1 MNAPGELRNAHGERL
16 DAEFRPGAPASRAL
30 VVVAHGVTSDRDRPY
45 LVELARGLEREGV
58 ASLCLSFAG
67 NGASE
72 GRFEDATP
80 SKEAEDLASVLDA
93 LEGWN
98 VAYAGHSMGG
108 AVGVL
113 CAARDARLRALV
125 SLAGMLHVER
135 FFAAHFGRLAFGEPM
150 LGKPRCPWNR
160 ALAEDARRLGS
171 LTAQAAAVRVPW
183 LLVHGTAD
191 ELVPHGDSLDARA
204 ATGERAQV
212 ELLEGVD
219 HRFDGAVDAVVARVV
234 PWLVRTLDD
243 IGAR

>member
-1 MNAPGELRNAHGERL
+1 MRPPSELRNARGERL
-16 DAEFRPGAPASRAL
+16 DAAFHPGAPGRREL
-30 VVVAHGVTSDRDRPY
+30 VVLAHGVTSSKDRPW

-58 ASLCLSFAG
+58 ASLRLSFAG
-67 NGASE
+67 NGDSQ

-80 SKEAEDLASVLDA
+80 SKEVEDLACVLDA
-93 LEGWN
+93 LTGWR

-113 CAARDARLRALV
+113 CAARDARLCALV
-125 SLAGMLHVER
+125 SLAGMLHVGR
-135 FFAAHFGRLAFGEPM
+135 FFETHFAGLAFGEPM

-160 ALAEDARRLGS
+160 ALAEDAQRLGS

-191 ELVPHGDSLDARA
+191 ELVPHGDALDARA
-204 ATGERAQV
+204 AAGETARV

-219 HRFDGAVDAVVARVV
+219 HRFTGAVDAMVACAA
-234 PWLVRTLDD
+234 PWLARTLRE
-243 IGAR
+243 GVPA